1 MISEITRH
9 NEPVPSIQKPC
20 KEILCGIGREHCTL
34 VMNELSLM
42 LQPHAVCHFMI
53 LETLGNLTRSNL
65 DECTGY
71 IKNNI
76 ATIIP
81 MLSLIKS
88 DYQKQ
93 SYANAIQNFCD
104 AIIEYQSNIDRK
116 SITSQLSNE
125 VDLTTGS
132 SEEEEVEV
140 ADDNSKVLTSKSIDI
155 SSEVGIIY
163 DVFMQQWINTR
174 DSKLCSE
181 FLVTLS
187 YMYPLL
193 PVNKILD
200 NVGKIIHTLLM
211 MYKRSI
217 DRASATIFLN
227 SVIQTTSRID
237 GKLLEPQVD
246 AVIATIFDLVVSNPD
261 FEKPVTVRSHN
272 EVLRCYDLM
281 AKNFGEKVIDLL
293 LVKFRANDDRDK
305 VKALILLTHLTNTNG
320 NVVKMKVLEF
330 TEILRTM
337 VMNEKTFKIKQ
348 IILRAIVAFAQ
359 KGFIVK
365 KIFIK
370 FIIHHCCHL
379 MRIQPDQGTH
389 EEAAELVRACNN
401 TLLILSREIINGLEG
416 MLKIQ
421 ILQMFMHYEYTDAAT
436 TFLKCLT
443 ALYQRDENAMSTSED
458 DGDSENAVESKNVP
472 SPESIFVRS
481 LVFLANYDDK
491 ERIKAVLDF
500 LLVFCPNLSGKHLLP
515 LWTEKINDLREVLKV
530 NDDDKFYKDLYMFIM
545 STIKDIDD
553 PKFSESLVNK
563 MADQFVLY
571 QTTPHVQN
579 IHPANQH
586 QLNSDVIVPNLRS
599 ERGMLMKI
607 LGLCLCYVTDVPS
620 IDTKIDLIISQVKQ
634 EKLEKVVS
642 YEELEEKFYDP
653 AKALG
658 FVSKAHYDT
667 IMRKFENIIIDDS
680 MKKSSSFLSF
690 NFTKDAQQK
699 ESERYKLKILI
710 IFSYHF
716 IVQFTSTSNILKN
729 DEEKNDK
736 IIEYLNKNISE
747 MRECQLKKVILM
759 TLLKITDV
767 YIAEQKQDFKHISD
781 ILGSI
786 LNIPIENTSGSNG
799 GGVNYGNHGFYD
811 YLPLYPTILK
821 LATNLIKL
829 SPLSNGN
836 LDGVNLLDISSQH
849 FFTAAQNLNLDDELK
864 QSYLA
869 PYINS
874 SIPELNVFIKVLL
887 DRNPD
892 PSCLDDIANIFEKW
906 MKDKNSQVRI
916 CSALIMEKTLDSYIK
931 SMKIGCEAPSKFHQ
945 TGSML
950 GKVVPR
956 CIDSNAKVR
965 ETCVNILKKILE
977 LACIYETLTIPD
989 ENMQWMRD
997 LRAIR
1002 EKIMA
1007 DDCDEIVYIAQQIAN
1022 IIALRL
1028 SNQQYVTFSKALLY
1042 NLNDYDSNASAGS
1055 ALVLNFFIKIKG
1067 SEIFHAIPDLV
1078 KDSFHALKI
1087 CDNQSTRKN
1096 IYLALVS
1103 LTKFHPKLVTAEML
1117 LQPLPYDA
1125 NVCEY
1130 WHSLTADD
1138 SLTGTILDNFLELIF
1153 EVAPYDSNNGNSYSS
1168 STSDYEKQPQKI
1180 LAHHPFAVVCA
1191 FKEILYSKD
1200 GSSKGEFKK
1209 RFATILATLMTTLA
1223 TYINTIPSM
1232 LPPVQ
1237 VDVEKIKVPSSA
1249 SKNAKGTRFGFI
1261 NNRDVVKVNPAQ
1273 VVMDS
1278 FVKLMDILENDQAKT
1293 VLQSFPQMA
1302 SSTNLNNFMEFLTP
1316 LAVAIGNSCNINS
1329 GEMKDIVNEMSKYST
1344 STCDAHRIAIIGF
1357 YSQLVPLQPCG
1368 EIVKTIMLHLTAAL
1382 SDCNANVRAFC
1393 IRGLAF
1399 ISALNKY
1406 DVEKYSE
1413 LALAALLKGIDDF
1426 NANCFINIPLESLRG
1441 LSRVIESIPKD
1452 KLDLFEVSLTIRIRP
1467 FFDNQSV
1474 EIREAAILLFGDL
1487 CHQTKVKNNGKEIS
1501 EALREQLIT
1510 NLFPFLLHMSENES
1524 IIVRVRENFIINF
1537 FLINL
1542 IDLGM

>member
-1 MISEITRH
+1 
-9 NEPVPSIQKPC
+9 
-20 KEILCGIGREHCTL
+20 
-34 VMNELSLM
+34 
-42 LQPHAVCHFMI
+42 MI
-53 LETLGNLTRSNL
+53 LETLGMLTRSNL
-65 DECTGY
+65 NECVSY
-71 IKNNI
+71 IKTI
-76 ATIIP
+76 LSTIIP
-81 MLSLIKS
+81 MLSLIKQ

-104 AIIEYQSNIDRK
+104 AVIEYHSNIDRQ
-116 SITSQLSNE
+116 STSSQLSNE
-125 VDLTTGS
+125 VDMNG
-132 SEEEEVEV
+132 SEEEDTEATENVV
-140 ADDNSKVLTSKSIDI
+140 TTKSIDI
-155 SSEVGIIY
+155 STEVGIIY
-163 DVFMQQWINTR
+163 DVFMHQWITTR

-187 YMYPLL
+187 FIYPLL
-193 PVNKILD
+193 PVNVILD
-200 NVGKIIHTLLM
+200 NVGRIIHTLLM

-217 DRASATIFLN
+217 DRASATIYLN

-246 AVIATIFDLVVSNPD
+246 SIIATIFDLVVSNPD

-272 EVLRCYDLM
+272 EVLRCYDLL

-293 LVKFRANDDRDK
+293 LLKFKANDDRDK

-320 NVVKMKVLEF
+320 NVVKIKVVEF
-330 TEILRTM
+330 VEILRSM
-337 VMNEKTFKIKQ
+337 VMAEKTFKIKQ

-359 KGFIVK
+359 KGFIMK

-379 MRIQPDQGTH
+379 QTIKPDQGTH

-401 TLLILSREIINGLEG
+401 TLIILSKEITNGLEKL
-416 MLKIQ
+416 LKIE
-421 ILQMFMHYEYTDAAT
+421 ILQMLMHYEYTDAST

-443 ALYQRDENAMSTSED
+443 ALYQRDEHAMSTTSD
-458 DGDSENAVESKNVP
+458 DESTESAEYKSVIDNLP
-472 SPESIFVRS
+472 SPESIFVRA
-481 LVFLANYDDK
+481 LVLLANYDDK
-491 ERIKAVLDF
+491 ERIKTILDF
-500 LLVFCPNLSGKHLLP
+500 LLIFCPNLSGKTLVP

-530 NDDDKFYKDLYMFIM
+530 NDDDKFYKDLYLFIM
-545 STIKDIDD
+545 STIKEIDD

-571 QTTPHVQN
+571 QSPNIQN

-586 QLNSDVIVPNLRS
+586 QLNSDVIVPNLRP
-599 ERGMLMKI
+599 ERGMLMKL
-607 LGLCLCYVTDVPS
+607 LGLCLCYVTDIPS
-620 IDTKIDLIISQVKQ
+620 IDTKIDLIINQVRQ

-658 FVSKAHYDT
+658 FVSKAHYDLL
-667 IMRKFENIIIDDS
+667 MKKFENIISDDAI
-680 MKKSSSFLSF
+680 KKSNSFLSF
-690 NFTKDAQQK
+690 NFTKDSQQK
-699 ESERYKLKILI
+699 ESERYKSKILI

-716 IVQFTSTSNILKN
+716 IVQLTISSNILKN
-729 DEEKNDK
+729 DEERNDK
-736 IIEYLNKNISE
+736 VIEYLNRNIGE
-747 MRECQLKKVILM
+747 MRECQLKKVILL
-759 TLLKITDV
+759 TLLRITEI
-767 YIAEQKQDFKHISD
+767 YIAEQKSDFKFVND
-781 ILGSI
+781 ILSSI
-786 LNIPIENTSGSNG
+786 LNIPIENVSGSYG
-799 GGVNYGNHGFYD
+799 SGVNYGNYGFYD

-829 SPLSNGN
+829 SPLASGN
-836 LDGVNLLDISSQH
+836 LDGTNLLDITSQH
-849 FFTAAQNLNLDDELK
+849 FFTAAQNLNLDDEDK

-874 SIPELNVFIKVLL
+874 SIPELNIFIKVLL

-931 SMKIGCEAPSKFHQ
+931 SMKIGGEAPSKFHQ

-989 ENMQWMRD
+989 ESAQWMKD
-997 LRAIR
+997 LMAIR
-1002 EKIMA
+1002 EKIMV
-1007 DDCDEIVYIAQQIAN
+1007 DDCDEIVVIAKQIAN
-1022 IIALRL
+1022 IIAMRL

-1042 NLNDYDSNASAGS
+1042 NLHDSDANASAGA

-1078 KDSFHALKI
+1078 KDSFHALKV
-1087 CDNQSTRKN
+1087 CDNAGTRKN
-1096 IYLALVS
+1096 IYMALVS

-1117 LQPLPYDA
+1117 LQTLPFDA

-1130 WHSLTADD
+1130 WHSLTSDD
-1138 SLTGTILDNFLELIF
+1138 ALTGTILDNFLEIIF
-1153 EVAPYDSNNGNSYSS
+1153 EVSPYENSNGGSE
-1168 STSDYEKQPQKI
+1168 SDKIQKI
-1180 LAHHPFAVVCA
+1180 LAHQPFAVVCA
-1191 FKEILYSKD
+1191 FKEIIFSKD
-1200 GSSKGEFKK
+1200 GNSKAEFKK
-1209 RFATILATLMTTLA
+1209 RFGTILATLMTTLA

-1232 LPPVQ
+1232 LPAVQ
-1237 VDVEKIKVPSSA
+1237 VDVEKIKVSSS
-1249 SKNAKGTRFGFI
+1249 SKNSKGTRFTFN
-1261 NNRDVVKVNPAQ
+1261 NNRDVLKVNPSQ
-1273 VVMDS
+1273 LVMDT
-1278 FVKLMDILENDQAKT
+1278 FIRLMDVIENDQAKT
-1293 VLQSFPQMA
+1293 VLQSFPQM
-1302 SSTNLNNFMEFLTP
+1302 STSTNLNNFMEFLTP
-1316 LAVAIGNSCNINS
+1316 LAVAIGNSCSINS
-1329 GEMKDIVNEMSKYST
+1329 AEMREVVNEMIKYST

-1357 YSQLVPLQPCG
+1357 YSQLIPLQPCG
-1368 EIVKTIMLHLTAAL
+1368 EIIKIIMLHLTAAL

-1393 IRGLAF
+1393 IRGLAY
-1399 ISALNKY
+1399 ISALNKP

-1426 NANCFINIPLESLRG
+1426 NQNCFINIPLESLRG

-1487 CHQTKVKNNGKEIS
+1487 CHQTKIKNNGKEVS
-1501 EALREQLIT
+1501 EALKEQLVT
-1510 NLFPFLLHMSENES
+1510 NLFPFILHMSEKES
-1524 IIVRVRENFIINF
+1524 IIVRV
-1537 FLINL
+1537 
-1542 IDLGM
+1542 G